1 MFPAIASHVFVLIPQ
16 NGYPWALCCQIEVS
30 KHPEFSG
37 RGLPLQ
43 EHQVALSGYMLGILF
58 DTSEQGIN
66 DRLHENLWLV
76 QVAGFHQIVVNQ
88 FAADWSVFTVFNLR
102 DANKVM
108 LSQQINC
115 IVL

>member
-1 MFPAIASHVFVLIPQ
+1 MI
-16 NGYPWALCCQIEVS
+16 
-30 KHPEFSG
+30 
-37 RGLPLQ
+37 
-43 EHQVALSGYMLGILF
+43 GYMKIF
-58 DTSEQGIN
+58 DWY
-66 DRLHENLWLV
+66 RF
-76 QVAGFHQIVVNQ
+76 AGFHQIVVDQ